1 MTTMKYEVL
10 KEVVGLS
17 YNGVDNKVLFFNSHW
32 FDITNSVKIDHE
44 HDLAEVKHTLTF
56 RTNESF
62 ILTCQVTQ
70 VYIINLWNIKKKYR
84 ENMKKGEKEKR
95 GGAKNSRW
103 YNPNKIYIM
112 SKDSVYWYNLS
123 ITPMVLWL
131 HRIIQSHYESRIL
144 ND

>member
-44 HDLAEVKHTLTF
+44 HDLVEVKHTLTF

-70 VYIINLWNIKKKYR
+70 VYY
-84 ENMKKGEKEKR
+84 
-95 GGAKNSRW
+95 
-103 YNPNKIYIM
+103 Y
-112 SKDSVYWYNLS
+112 
-123 ITPMVLWL
+123 
-131 HRIIQSHYESRIL
+131 
-144 ND
+144 